1 MNYLENFIKKFYNLT
16 YKEHCKC
23 IENKLLSF
31 DLYEIQF
38 IIFFKNLH
46 VLLNEL
52 PGHINKISKENKRYI
67 YNFSG
72 VLENNDGYFCV
83 TRGFVHINYKR
94 LPDNIYSVQI
104 PIKKMLKC
112 TYVHILILIYHNLSS
127 ISYIFLKKN
136 IN

>member
-1 MNYLENFIKKFYNLT
+1 MNYLENFIKRFYNLT
-16 YKEHCKC
+16 YKEQCKC

-31 DLYEIQF
+31 DLYEMQF

-72 VLENNDGYFCV
+72 VLENNDGYFV
-83 TRGFVHINYKR
+83 
-94 LPDNIYSVQI
+94 
-104 PIKKMLKC
+104 
-112 TYVHILILIYHNLSS
+112 
-127 ISYIFLKKN
+127 
-136 IN
+136 

>member
-52 PGHINKISKENKRYI
+52 PGHRNKISKENKRYI
-67 YNFSG
+67 YNI
-72 VLENNDGYFCV
+72 Y
-83 TRGFVHINYKR
+83 
-94 LPDNIYSVQI
+94 NIQFT
-104 PIKKMLKC
+104 KD
-112 TYVHILILIYHNLSS
+112 
-127 ISYIFLKKN
+127 
-136 IN
+136 

>member
-1 MNYLENFIKKFYNLT
+1 MEYLENFIKSFNKLT
-16 YKEHCKC
+16 YKEQCKC

-38 IIFFKNLH
+38 IIFFKKLH

-67 YNFSG
+67 YNFRG
-72 VLENNDGYFCV
+72 EMENNDSYFCI

-94 LPDNIYSVQI
+94 LTDNIYSVKI
-104 PIKKMLKC
+104 PIKNAK
-112 TYVHILILIYHNLSS
+112 TYLHAYIHIYLL
-127 ISYIFLKKN
+127 
-136 IN
+136 